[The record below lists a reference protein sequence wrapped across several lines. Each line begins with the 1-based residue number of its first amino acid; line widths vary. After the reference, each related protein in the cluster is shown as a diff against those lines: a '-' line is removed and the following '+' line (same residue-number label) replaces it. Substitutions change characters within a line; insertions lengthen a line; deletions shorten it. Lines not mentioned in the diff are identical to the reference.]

1 MYDNTPR
8 YVLITPARNEVAHIE
23 KTIRSVVTQTIR
35 PARWII
41 VSDGSTDGTDDVVR
55 KYAVDYDWI
64 ELIRRPE
71 RAERHFA
78 GKVDAFNAGYA
89 RVKDLPYDIIGN
101 LDGDVSFDTEYLA
114 FLLSKFSENPRLGV
128 AGTPFLEEEVTCDY
142 SFSVEDVQ
150 GACQLFRRQC
160 FEAIGGYRPMASGG
174 IDLVAGLS
182 ARAKGWQTRTFSEKV
197 CLHHRKSGSALRTG
211 IREKLHRGRMDY
223 LLGSHPLWEI
233 LRSIYQMKHKPYL
246 VGGGLILWA
255 YFWTMLRRVE
265 KAIPGELVTVT
276 ETSAHFGSH
285 NSKRLP
291 SGSLAQPKRP

>member
-23 KTIRSVVTQTIR
+23 KTIRSVVTPTIR

-174 IDLVAGLS
+174 LDLVAGLS
-182 ARAKGWQTRTFSEKV
+182 ARAQGWQSRAFSEQV

-246 VGGGLILWA
+246 VGGGLVLWA

-265 KAIPGELVTVT
+265 KAIPGELVTLRRRDQVQRM
-276 ETSAHFGSH
+276 
-285 NSKRLP
+285 KRLVGC
-291 SGSLAQPKRP
+291 SRRSR

>member
-8 YVLITPARNEVAHIE
+8 YVLITPARNEVARQQGGLRHPQ
-23 KTIRSVVTQTIR
+23 RDSR
-35 PARWII
+35 LDRRRALRDAHAYDDR
-41 VSDGSTDGTDDVVR
+41 DGGR
-55 KYAVDYDWI
+55 EPQGRALADYDWI

-265 KAIPGELVTVT
+265 KAIPGELVTLRRRDQVQRM
-276 ETSAHFGSH
+276 
-285 NSKRLP
+285 KRLVGC
-291 SGSLAQPKRP
+291 SRRSL

>member
-1 MYDNTPR
+1 MQTPR

-35 PARWII
+35 PVRWII

-55 KYAVDYDWI
+55 KYTVEHDWI
-64 ELIRRPE
+64 ELIRRSE

-78 GKVDAFNAGYA
+78 GKVEAFNAGFA
-89 RVKDLPYDIIGN
+89 RVKDLRYDIIGN
-101 LDGDVSFDTEYLA
+101 LDGDVSFDKEYLA
-114 FLLSKFSENPRLGV
+114 YLVSKFSENPRLGV
-128 AGTPFLEEEVTCDY
+128 AGTPFREEEVTGDY
-142 SFSVEDVQ
+142 SFSAEDVQ

-160 FEAIGGYRPMASGG
+160 FEAIGGYRPLASGG

-182 ARAKGWQTRTFSEKV
+182 ARAKGWQTQTFSEQM

-246 VGGGLILWA
+246 VGGGLVLWA

-265 KAIPGELVTVT
+265 KAIPGELVTLRRRDQVQRM
-276 ETSAHFGSH
+276 
-285 NSKRLP
+285 KRLVGC
-291 SGSLAQPKRP
+291 SRRSL